1 MKNIFKR
8 IIIAGVFV
16 LTFGVFNNV
25 YAQPRLSLSNPVKS
39 GDTTSI
45 TVKLNFDET
54 DTVSKIKFKC
64 DSGNM
69 DIKCSI
75 NSSYLNK
82 TEGNGDGIFIQDDSI
97 TYNADGIRLATLTLK
112 NGNQQ
117 PSNDNTLTI
126 NSIYINDAPIDD
138 LVTKYSVGVSKV
150 VNTDS
155 TIKNMT
161 VSQGAINPSWD
172 PSVYDYVIY
181 NIADTINSIKFNHIC
196 NATGCS
202 VKYDGGKSVAGQQ
215 VSLNMGENN
224 ITLLVT
230 AEDGKTTSTYNFIVY
245 RGESS
250 FNSSKIRTLSIG
262 TNKLD
267 PEFDKEVYE
276 YKVTVAN
283 DVTSI
288 KDLLQYELIDPNAS
302 IEIKGDSNLVVGDNT
317 CEINVTSSLGDNNST
332 YKIVITRMDNDEI
345 DILKYI
351 DGKITFKDSKG
362 EEQTLSLADFKN
374 KYPKEYKKIV
384 NRSYKFDD
392 EGNIIK
398 EEKEESKKGL
408 SKTTLLILI
417 IIGGLIIIGV
427 AGFFI
432 FKKPSDKSKKKDL
445 KKSSKKG
452 KDDEEPKEVEEE
464 KQEDT
469 ELGEK
474 FSDDED
480 TTVSIDVALNDLM
493 NTKQYEF
500 EKSDDEEKEDK

>member
-16 LTFGVFNNV
+16 LTFGVFDNV
-25 YAQPRLSLSNPVKS
+25 YAQPKLSLSNPVKS

-54 DTVSKIKFKC
+54 DTINKIKFKC

-82 TEGNGDGIFIQDDSI
+82 PEGTGDGIFIQDDTI
-97 TYNADGIRLATLTLK
+97 AYNADGIRIATLTLK
-112 NGNQQ
+112 NSNQQ

-126 NSIYINDAPIDD
+126 NNIFINDEAVDN

-150 VNTDS
+150 VSTDS

-161 VSQGAINPSWD
+161 VSQGNMNPSWN

-181 NIADTINSIKFNHIC
+181 NIADTINSIRFSHTC
-196 NATGCS
+196 NAGNCS

-250 FNSSKIRTLSIG
+250 FNSSKISTLSIG

-267 PEFDKEVYE
+267 SEFNRDVFE

-283 DVTSI
+283 EVTSI
-288 KDLLQYELIDPNAS
+288 KDLLQYELIDTNAS
-302 IEIKGDSNLVVGDNT
+302 VEIKGDDNFVVGENT
-317 CEINVTSSLGDNNST
+317 CEITVTSSLGDNKNT
-332 YKIVITRMDNDEI
+332 YKIVVTRMDNDEI
-345 DILKYI
+345 EILKYI

-398 EEKEESKKGL
+398 EEEEKQKKGL

-417 IIGGLIIIGV
+417 IVGGLIVIGV

-432 FKKPSDKSKKKDL
+432 FKKPSDKTMKKNIKKDENTANEA
-445 KKSSKKG
+445 KSN
-452 KDDEEPKEVEEE
+452 EEE
-464 KQEDT
+464 KTEDA

-500 EKSDDEEKEDK
+500 DKPEDDEKEDN